1 MAKLNLTKKKKWI
14 IFGGGTLLIIM
25 IFASLGKDNTD
36 AISVDTEKVTLQTV
50 IQKVNASGRIQP
62 EIEVKISATSSA
74 WIDSITVKEGD
85 RVKKGQHLI
94 SLDRKQL
101 LSNYNSAT
109 SSVRSAQARIKQ
121 ELASKKRVESM
132 YSQSLASDQELEAV
146 EASYEIANSQLS
158 QAQANLES
166 RKDDLDKARI
176 AAPQDGVVT
185 KIYKEVGE
193 MAVGGMFQAD
203 NLMIIAD
210 LSKMEVIIDVNEN
223 DVVAVEVGDTTE
235 IEIDAF
241 LDTLFYGVVSEIA
254 HVSEVTSMGSQQQV
268 TNFEV
273 KVRMLDVPDGIR
285 PGMSATADIITD
297 RKENVLAIPIQSLT
311 VRQKESEKFLNNGKK
326 SGRPKYDEMSNNGG
340 DNPKKKEME
349 ELVFVLADSE
359 GIVIREENSDE
370 EVIEKELKKAKKGNN
385 YVHIRPVKVG
395 ISSDTHYELISGLAE
410 GEEIVIGSYKA
421 ISKDLAHNKIV
432 KTGKDDKKEKGFKIQ
447 IGGSSND
454 E

>member
-1 MAKLNLTKKKKWI
+1 LAKLNLTKKKKWI

-36 AISVDTEKVTLQTV
+36 AISVETEKVTLQTV

-311 VRQKESEKFLNNGKK
+311 VRQKGSEKFLNNGKK
-326 SGRPKYDEMSNNGG
+326 SGRPKYDEMSNSDV

-370 EVIEKELKKAKKGNN
+370 EVIEKELKKAKKGNK

-421 ISKDLAHNKIV
+421 ISKDLAHNKTV
-432 KTGKDDKKEKGFKIQ
+432 KTGKDDEKGKGFKIQ

>member
-36 AISVDTEKVTLQTV
+36 AISVETEKVTLQTV

-210 LSKMEVIIDVNEN
+210 LSRMEVIIDVNEN

-311 VRQKESEKFLNNGKK
+311 VRQKGSEKFLNNGKK
-326 SGRPKYDEMSNNGG
+326 SGRPKFDEMSNSDG

-359 GIVIREENSDE
+359 GIVIRQENSDE
-370 EVIEKELKKAKKGNN
+370 EAIEKELKKAKKGNN

-395 ISSDTHYELISGLAE
+395 ISSDTHYELISGLDE

-432 KTGKDDKKEKGFKIQ
+432 KMGKDDEKGKGFKIQ

>member
-1 MAKLNLTKKKKWI
+1 MAKEKLSKKKKWL
-14 IFGGGTLLIIM
+14 IFGGGGLLLVIM
-25 IFASLGKDNTD
+25 IVASLGKDNTN
-36 AISVDTEKVTLQTV
+36 AINVETEKVTLRTV

-74 WIDSITVKEGD
+74 WIDLITVKEGD

-101 LSNYNSAT
+101 LANYNSAS
-109 SSVRSAQARIKQ
+109 SSVRSAKARIKQ

-132 YSQSLASDQELEAV
+132 YEQNLASDQELEAV
-146 EASYEIANSQLS
+146 QASYEIANSQLS

-176 AAPQDGVVT
+176 SAPQDGIVT

-223 DVVAVEVGDTTE
+223 DVVSVAVGDTTE

-254 HVSEVTSMGSQQQV
+254 HISEITGMGSQQQV
-268 TNFEV
+268 TNFQV
-273 KVRMLDVPDGIR
+273 KVRMLNVPDGIR

-297 RKENVLAIPIQSLT
+297 KKENVLAIPIQSLT
-311 VRQKESEKFLNNGKK
+311 VRQKGSERFGSAGKK
-326 SGRPKYDEMSNNGG
+326 SGRPNNTNTGSNSNG
-340 DNPKKKEME
+340 NSSKKREVE
-349 ELVFVLADSE
+349 ELVFVIADSE
-359 GIVIREENSDE
+359 GKVQRDE
-370 EVIEKELKKAKKGNN
+370 PLDEGEDIDKEFKKAKKGTK
-385 YVHIRPVKVG
+385 YVHVRPVKVG
-395 ISSDTHYELISGLAE
+395 ISSDTHYELLSGLDE
-410 GEEIVIGSYKA
+410 GESIVTGSYKA
-421 ISKDLAHNKIV
+421 ISKDLSHNKIV
-432 KTGKDDKKEKGFKIQ
+432 TMGKDSDKKGK
-447 IGGSSND
+447 
-454 E
+454 

>member
-1 MAKLNLTKKKKWI
+1 MAKGKLSKKKKWL
-14 IFGGGTLLIIM
+14 IFGGGGLLLVIM
-25 IFASLGKDNTD
+25 IVASLGKDNTN
-36 AISVDTEKVTLQTV
+36 AINVETEKVTFRTV

-74 WIDSITVKEGD
+74 WIDLITVKEGD

-101 LSNYNSAT
+101 LANYNSAS
-109 SSVRSAQARIKQ
+109 SSVRSAEARIKQ

-132 YSQSLASDQELEAV
+132 YEQNLASDQELEAV
-146 EASYEIANSQLS
+146 QASYEIANSQLS

-176 AAPQDGVVT
+176 SAPQDGIVT

-223 DVVAVEVGDTTE
+223 DVVSVAVGDTTE

-254 HVSEVTSMGSQQQV
+254 HISEITGMGSQQQV
-268 TNFEV
+268 TNFQV
-273 KVRMLDVPDGIR
+273 KVRMLNVPDGIR

-297 RKENVLAIPIQSLT
+297 KKENVLAIPIQSLT
-311 VRQKESEKFLNNGKK
+311 VRQKGSEKLGSGGKK
-326 SGRPKYDEMSNNGG
+326 SGRPNNTNTGSNSNG
-340 DNPKKKEME
+340 NSSKKREVE
-349 ELVFVLADSE
+349 ELVFIIADSE
-359 GIVIREENSDE
+359 GKVQRDE
-370 EVIEKELKKAKKGNN
+370 PLDEGDTDKEFKKAKKGTK

-395 ISSDTHYELISGLAE
+395 ISSDTHYELLSGLDE
-410 GEEIVIGSYKA
+410 GESIVTGSYKA
-421 ISKDLAHNKIV
+421 ISKDLSHNKIV
-432 KTGKDDKKEKGFKIQ
+432 TMGKDSDKKGK
-447 IGGSSND
+447 
-454 E
+454 

>member
-1 MAKLNLTKKKKWI
+1 MAKIKLSKKKKWLV
-14 IFGGGTLLIIM
+14 FGGGGFLLVIM
-25 IFASLGKDNTD
+25 IAVSLGKDNTD
-36 AISVDTEKVTLQTV
+36 AIKVDTEIVNFQTV

-62 EIEVKISATSSA
+62 ESEVKISATSSA
-74 WIDSITVKEGD
+74 WIDSITVKEGE

-101 LSNYNSAT
+101 LANYNSSS
-109 SSVRSAQARIKQ
+109 SSVRSAEARIKQ

-132 YSQSLASDQELEAV
+132 YEQNLASDQELEAV
-146 EASYEIANSQLS
+146 QASYEIANSQLA
-158 QAQANLES
+158 QARANLES

-176 AAPQDGVVT
+176 TAPQDGIVT

-223 DVVAVEVGDTTE
+223 DVVSVSIGDTTE

-254 HVSEVTSMGSQQQV
+254 HISEITGMGSQQQV
-268 TNFEV
+268 TNFQV

-297 RKENVLAIPIQSLT
+297 KKENVLAIPIQSLT
-311 VRQKESEKFLNNGKK
+311 VRQKGSEKFGK
-326 SGRPKYDEMSNNGG
+326 SGRQSGRQNNDNIRSSGGPSN
-340 DNPKKKEME
+340 KREVE
-349 ELVFVLADSE
+349 ELVFVVADSE
-359 GIVIREENSDE
+359 GEVKRDEAMNNSGD
-370 EVIEKELKKAKKGNN
+370 KSNELKKAKKGTK

-395 ISSDTHYELISGLAE
+395 ISSDTHYELISGLNE
-410 GEEIVIGSYKA
+410 GEEIVTGSYKA
-421 ISKDLAHNKIV
+421 ISKDLSHNQLVTMDKES
-432 KTGKDDKKEKGFKIQ
+432 DKKAK
-447 IGGSSND
+447 
-454 E
+454 

>member
-1 MAKLNLTKKKKWI
+1 MAKLTKKKKWL
-14 IFGGGTLLIIM
+14 IFGGGGLLLVIM
-25 IFASLGKDNTD
+25 IVASLRKDNTNAIDVD
-36 AISVDTEKVTLQTV
+36 AEKVTRKTV
-50 IQKVNASGRIQP
+50 VQKVNASGRIQP

-85 RVKKGQHLI
+85 RVNKGQHLI

-101 LSNYNSAT
+101 SANYSSAA
-109 SSVRSAQARIKQ
+109 SSVRSAEARIKQ

-132 YSQSLASDQELEAV
+132 YDQNLASDQELEAI

-158 QAQANLES
+158 QAKANLES

-176 AAPQDGVVT
+176 AAPQDGIVT

-210 LSKMEVIIDVNEN
+210 LSRMEVIIDVNEN
-223 DVVAVEVGDTTE
+223 DVVSVSVGDTTE

-254 HVSEVTSMGSQQQV
+254 HVSEVTGMGSQQQV

-273 KVRMLDVPDGIR
+273 KVRMLNVPDGIR

-297 RKENVLAIPIQSLT
+297 KKEDVLAIPIQSLT
-311 VRQKESEKFLNNGKK
+311 VRQKGSEKFGSSGKK
-326 SGRPKYDEMSNNGG
+326 SGRPNSSDSESNNDGS
-340 DNPKKKEME
+340 KKREME
-349 ELVFVLADSE
+349 ELVFVVADAE
-359 GIVIREENSDE
+359 GKVQRDNSLDE
-370 EVIEKELKKAKKGNN
+370 EESTDKEFKKAKKGTK
-385 YVHIRPVKVG
+385 YVHVRPVKVG
-395 ISSDTHYELISGLAE
+395 ISSDTHYELLSGLNE
-410 GEEIVIGSYKA
+410 GEEIVTGSYKA
-421 ISKDLAHNKIV
+421 ISKDLSHNKIV
-432 KTGKDDKKEKGFKIQ
+432 TMGKDSD
-447 IGGSSND
+447 NN
-454 E
+454 

>member
-1 MAKLNLTKKKKWI
+1 MAKEKLSKKKKWL
-14 IFGGGTLLIIM
+14 IFGGGGLLLVIM
-25 IFASLGKDNTD
+25 IVASLGKDNTN
-36 AISVDTEKVTLQTV
+36 AINVETEKVTLRTV

-74 WIDSITVKEGD
+74 WIDLITVKEGD

-101 LSNYNSAT
+101 LANYNSAS
-109 SSVRSAQARIKQ
+109 SSVRSAEARIKQ

-132 YSQSLASDQELEAV
+132 YEQNLASDQELEAV
-146 EASYEIANSQLS
+146 QASYEIANSQLS

-176 AAPQDGVVT
+176 SAPQDGIVT

-223 DVVAVEVGDTTE
+223 DVVSVAVGDTTE

-254 HVSEVTSMGSQQQV
+254 HISEITGMGSQQQV
-268 TNFEV
+268 TNFQV
-273 KVRMLDVPDGIR
+273 KVRMLNVPDGIR

-297 RKENVLAIPIQSLT
+297 KKENVLAIPIQSLT
-311 VRQKESEKFLNNGKK
+311 VRQKGSEKFGSGGKK
-326 SGRPKYDEMSNNGG
+326 SGRPNNANTGSNSNG
-340 DNPKKKEME
+340 NSSKKREVE
-349 ELVFVLADSE
+349 ELVFVIADSE
-359 GIVIREENSDE
+359 GKVQRDE
-370 EVIEKELKKAKKGNN
+370 PLDEGEDIDKEFKKAKKGTK
-385 YVHIRPVKVG
+385 YVHVRPVKVG
-395 ISSDTHYELISGLAE
+395 ISSDTHYELLSGLDE
-410 GEEIVIGSYKA
+410 GESIVTGSYKA
-421 ISKDLAHNKIV
+421 ISKDLSHNKIV
-432 KTGKDDKKEKGFKIQ
+432 TMGKDSDKKGK
-447 IGGSSND
+447 
-454 E
+454 

>member
-1 MAKLNLTKKKKWI
+1 MAKQKLSKKKKWL
-14 IFGGGTLLIIM
+14 IFGGGGMLLVIM
-25 IFASLGKDNTD
+25 VVASLRKDNTN
-36 AISVDTEKVTLQTV
+36 AIKVETEKVSLTTV

-62 EIEVKISATSSA
+62 ESEVKISATSSA

-85 RVKKGQHLI
+85 WVKKSQHLI

-101 LSNYNSAT
+101 LANYNSSS
-109 SSVRSAQARIKQ
+109 SSVRSAEARIKQ

-132 YSQSLASDQELEAV
+132 YEQNLASDQELEAV
-146 EASYEIANSQLS
+146 QASYEIANSQLA
-158 QAQANLES
+158 QARANLES

-176 AAPQDGVVT
+176 TAPQDGIVT

-223 DVVAVEVGDTTE
+223 DVVSVAIGDTTE

-254 HVSEVTSMGSQQQV
+254 HVSEITGMGSQQQV
-268 TNFEV
+268 TNFQV

-297 RKENVLAIPIQSLT
+297 KKENVLAIPIQSLT
-311 VRQKESEKFLNNGKK
+311 VRQKGSEKFGRGGKK
-326 SGRPKYDEMSNNGG
+326 SGPPSTGNAGSNGG
-340 DNPKKKEME
+340 ASNKREVE
-349 ELVFVLADSE
+349 ELVFVIADSE
-359 GIVIREENSDE
+359 GKVKRDEPLDDEENTD
-370 EVIEKELKKAKKGNN
+370 KELKKAKKGTK

-395 ISSDTHYELISGLAE
+395 ISSDTHYELLSGLDE
-410 GEEIVIGSYKA
+410 GEEIVTGSYKA
-421 ISKDLAHNKIV
+421 ISKDLSHNKV
-432 KTGKDDKKEKGFKIQ
+432 VTMGDDKDKKK
-447 IGGSSND
+447 NN
-454 E
+454 